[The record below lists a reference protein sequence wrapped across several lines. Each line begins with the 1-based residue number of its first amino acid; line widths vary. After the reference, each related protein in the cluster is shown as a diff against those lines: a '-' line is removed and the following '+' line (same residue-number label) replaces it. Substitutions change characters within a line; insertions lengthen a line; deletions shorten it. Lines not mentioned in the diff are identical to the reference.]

1 MRTTLELKT
10 SRGIIEKV
18 RIEVSSYRENGGI
31 YIGLTSLGG
40 AIVEPFVDITLNLG
54 GSAIDYCGYLDTS
67 NLPELETFITEN
79 GLGEFT
85 GFTRRSGFNEYPY
98 YVFNAKRLEELCPEG
113 VAEYEK
119 SLKKDEKVEE
129 KQRAGR

>member
-1 MRTTLELKT
+1 MRTILELK
-10 SRGIIEKV
+10 SDRGDTEVV
-18 RIEVSSYRENGGI
+18 RIKVSSYQENGGI
-31 YIGLTSLGG
+31 YIGLISVGG
-40 AIVEPFVDITLNLG
+40 EFEEPFGDVTVNLG
-54 GSAIDYCGYLDTS
+54 GSAIDYCGYLDTG
-67 NLPELETFITEN
+67 NLPELENFITEN

-98 YVFNAKRLEELCPEG
+98 YVFNAKRLEEFCPEG
-113 VAEYEK
+113 VAEYEQ